1 MITETK
7 SLPERQEQI
16 DETAIEQYANDD
28 GALSFKLE
36 IFEGPLEL
44 LLSLITK
51 NKVNIYDIPIALILE
66 QYMDYLHTME
76 MFNMEIASEFIV
88 MASQLMVIKSRM
100 LLPKIDQEDDPRQ
113 ELVDMLLEYQRA
125 KQTAEI
131 LHDREATYGGRFEK
145 PPEKVESINKT
156 EYKLTHDIKL
166 LQEAYLRIYQRHLE
180 LMEAQANTEKLD
192 NLLKTTRHVSVNER
206 ILHVMKLLVRR
217 GNCSFANLFEKA
229 ESRSEIVAT
238 FLAVLELI
246 KGRRIMIDNLSE
258 NGEDCTITLLRDKEK
273 AEIPNYSEVSTNA
286 EENEENK

>member
-1 MITETK
+1 MSETNLENK
-7 SLPERQEQI
+7 LLSI
-16 DETAIEQYANDD
+16 DEKAIEKYANDD

-36 IFEGPLEL
+36 VFEGPLEL

-76 MFNMEIASEFIV
+76 LFNMEIASEFIV

-100 LLPKIDQEDDPRQ
+100 LLPKVESEEDPRK

-125 KQTAEI
+125 KQTAEV
-131 LHDREATYGGRFEK
+131 LHDRELTYSGRYEK
-145 PPEKVESINKT
+145 PPEEIKNINKS
-156 EYKLTHDIKL
+156 EYKLTHDIKV
-166 LQEAYLRIYQRHLE
+166 LQEAYMRIYMRNME
-180 LMEAQANTEKLD
+180 LMEAKANTEKLD

-206 ILHVMKLLVRR
+206 ILHVMRILAKRDR
-217 GNCSFANLFEKA
+217 CSFSLFFENA

-246 KGRRIMIDNLSE
+246 KGRRIAVDGISE
-258 NGEDCTITLLRDKEK
+258 NYEECQITLMREKE
-273 AEIPNYSEVSTNA
+273 E
-286 EENEENK
+286 

>member
-1 MITETK
+1 MSNETI
-7 SLPERQEQI
+7 LPKGQEQI
-16 DETAIEQYANDD
+16 DERAIARYAEDD

-88 MASQLMVIKSRM
+88 MASQLMVIKSRL
-100 LLPKIDQEDDPRQ
+100 LLPKIEDEEDPRQ

-131 LHDREATYGGRFEK
+131 LHDRELTFSGRYEK
-145 PPEKVESINKT
+145 PPEELKNVNKA
-156 EYKLTHDIKL
+156 EYKLTHDIQA
-166 LQEAYLRIYQRHLE
+166 LQEAYMRIYQRRLE

-217 GNCSFANLFEKA
+217 GNCSFAGLFEKA

-246 KGRRIMIDNLSE
+246 KGRRIMVEGVSE
-258 NGEDCTITLLRDKEK
+258 NYEDCKIILVRDKNK
-273 AEIPNYSEVSTNA
+273 
-286 EENEENK
+286 EE

>member
-1 MITETK
+1 MTPETT
-7 SLPERQEQI
+7 LPQGQEQI
-16 DETAIEQYANDD
+16 DEAAIEQYARDD

-100 LLPKIDQEDDPRQ
+100 LLPKIEEEEDPRQ

-131 LHDREATYGGRFEK
+131 LHDREASYGGRFEK
-145 PPEKVESINKT
+145 PPEKVENINKT

-166 LQEAYLRIYQRHLE
+166 LQEAYLRIYQRRLE

-229 ESRSEIVAT
+229 ESRSEVVAT

-246 KGRRIMIDNLSE
+246 KGRRIMIENLSE
-258 NGEDCTITLLRDKEK
+258 TGEDCTITLIRDKEK
-273 AEIPNYSEVSTNA
+273 QELPQYSEQSEEKA
-286 EENEENK
+286 E

>member
-1 MITETK
+1 MTPETT
-7 SLPERQEQI
+7 LPQGQEQI
-16 DETAIEQYANDD
+16 DEAAIEQYARDD

-100 LLPKIDQEDDPRQ
+100 LLPKIEEEEDPRQ

-131 LHDREATYGGRFEK
+131 LHDREASYGGRFEK
-145 PPEKVESINKT
+145 PPEKVENINKT

-166 LQEAYLRIYQRHLE
+166 LQEAYLRIYQRRLE

-246 KGRRIMIDNLSE
+246 KGRRIMIENLSE
-258 NGEDCTITLLRDKEK
+258 SGDDCTITLLRDKEK
-273 AEIPNYSEVSTNA
+273 
-286 EENEENK
+286 EELPSYNEEKPAGEDTDK